1 MSLTRI
7 GSIGINTGIAFAG
20 VTTIVT
26 LNTANDALSIGA
38 TVNVGSG
45 ITLGASGDIFATGV
59 STFSGNLKVGSGV
72 TISPD
77 GDGFYTGVVT
87 ATSFSGETV
96 VGDTSPQLGGNL
108 DVNTKN
114 ILFGDSGGASDDRLI
129 FGAGS
134 DLQLYHDGS
143 NSYLHQQSSATGNL
157 LIFADGHEIQLIPK
171 SGEPGI
177 KVINDGAVELYHNG
191 TKKLETASFGLRSS
205 DSFYVDEHILI
216 DNDSGRIKL
225 GTGADL
231 SIYHDG
237 SHSRIVDSGTGHLI
251 IQTSELDL
259 MNAAGNADLIKATAG
274 GSVELYE
281 NGTKVAE
288 TTSGGFNVEG
298 VTYSN
303 GLDMDDNHKILLG
316 TGDDI
321 EIYHDGS
328 NNFIKSGNAGTN
340 DLKIIN
346 TGNFIVETSD
356 SEYLLRGIKNGQVDL
371 YYNGVKKF
379 ETHDIGTIF
388 TQASNSVANGA
399 IKVNTTL
406 DNYGS
411 IIVRDQSDSNTTI
424 GALEIENNSDGTN
437 ETNFV
442 TRSVNLGSTAWAHAF
457 HGAKSH
463 RFGIQANV
471 DGAIKFQVDLDGIKF
486 NGDQSSDNALND
498 YEQGTWTPVWAAGG
512 GSSGLANIAN
522 CEYVKIGELVHVR
535 GEFALTGGSSNI
547 STTDG
552 WYITGLPFPNADASG
567 SAGSWWA
574 SNAWT
579 SGTRATGI
587 CMSYGTNTIYLGTEY
602 ASGMTRVNNIRH
614 FAVTYRTN

>member
-316 TGDDI
+316 IGDDL
-321 EIYHDGS
+321 EIFHDGS
-328 NNFIKSGNAGTN
+328 NSYIKDVGTGDLNISGS
-340 DLKIIN
+340 
-346 TGNFIVETSD
+346 IVRLQSSGGET
-356 SEYLLRGIKNGQVDL
+356 LLRGIEDGAVELYNDNSLRASTMSTGFKILRTVD
-371 YYNGVKKF
+371 
-379 ETHDIGTIF
+379 D
-388 TQASNSVANGA
+388 SS
-399 IKVNTTL
+399 TTL
-406 DNYGS
+406 K
-411 IIVRDQSDSNTTI
+411 
-424 GALEIENNSDGTN
+424 LENNSTHN
-437 ETNFV
+437 SQNP
-442 TRSVNLGSTAWAHAF
+442 SVSIKVDLASGKNGGSIDFIRENNYQSSAAADSSIVF
-457 HGAKSH
+457 KPAKNDTPLEIVKITQDYVRLHSNSA
-463 RFGIQANV
+463 GIQ
-471 DGAIKFQVDLDGIKF
+471 F
-486 NGDQSSDNALND
+486 NSDTADANALND
-498 YEQGTWTPVWAAGG
+498 YEEGTWTPGG
-512 GSSGLANIAN
+512 DWDTVVGV
-522 CEYVKIGELVHVR
+522 YTKIGRVVHAAFQVQVNTT
-535 GEFALTGGSSNI
+535 GNSSMALTN
-547 STTDG
+547 
-552 WYITGLPFPNADASG
+552 LPFACGNNEAARNGIFWGWNEWDSTVYGQLTGNIVPGGTTMNLYRMDGSG
-567 SAGSWWA
+567 SA
-574 SNAWT
+574 
-579 SGTRATGI
+579 
-587 CMSYGTNTIYLGTEY
+587 
-602 ASGMTRVNNIRH
+602 
-614 FAVTYRTN
+614 VTYNQLGDNKQLKGVCCYQTA